1 MANEQLGAWSYLG
14 CFTELRSPW
23 LRVLGEHWQDHQ
35 QQNLEYWRVEK
46 ADAIIILPL
55 LGNQLLLAP
64 PQFRPGLQ
72 ALTWDFPGGRL
83 LDPQQKAETIY
94 AILQREL
101 GVPPT
106 AIAGFQALNPEAWP
120 INSSFSNQKLYGFV
134 ATLDPQ
140 TPHEGEAFPLTASG
154 LKTLLDR
161 LVCLQCRALLLE
173 FIWRSADLSVLSSV

>member
-1 MANEQLGAWSYLG
+1 VASEQLEAWSYLG

-35 QQNLEYWRVEK
+35 QQTLEYWRVEK
-46 ADAIIILPL
+46 ADAIIILPR
-55 LGNQLLLAP
+55 LGDQLLLAP
-64 PQFRPGLQ
+64 PQFRPGLKS
-72 ALTWDFPGGRL
+72 LTWDFPGGRL
-83 LDPQQKAETIY
+83 LEPQQKAETIY

-106 AIAGFQALNPEAWP
+106 AIASLQALNEEGWP

-134 ATLDPQ
+134 ATIDP
-140 TPHEGEAFPLTASG
+140 PIHHHKGEAFPLTAPG
-154 LKTLLDR
+154 LKTLLDK

-173 FIWRSADLSVLSSV
+173 FVWRSPTKIY